1 MKTSGGRVG
10 APPATHL
17 SPAGTWIGNG
27 TAGWVDQGLA
37 SFCAVTTGP
46 VLLAVD
52 RALLEHKVLAPMID
66 ALTDAGLEPLIL
78 SDFGPELMAEQVDAA
93 AATGRQAGVT
103 AVIGVGGG
111 SVLDAAKM
119 IAVLQTN
126 EGASADWYGVTLPP
140 VRRSP
145 LVLIPTT
152 VGTGAEVTRISM
164 ITDDGEKRIAS
175 SIAFVP
181 DLVVLDADLV
191 ASLPNFVVASTALD
205 ALAHASEALLS
216 LQSTPLTESAS
227 LEAIELVVGN
237 ITAAYE
243 GDAEATGRLLHA
255 AYRAGLALNAGV
267 VLGHSLGYAI
277 AHEKPMAHGT
287 TSGLALA
294 YTIAYNQHVEPRKA
308 ELLSRALTDG
318 RSAHLRAAAEAVK
331 AIVQR
336 VGQPFT
342 LDEAGVPEGV
352 EDEMARRTVD
362 LYPRPTNPESMDFE
376 RVRALIC
383 AMRTGD
389 LEAAFAVTSLKES

>member
-1 MKTSGGRVG
+1 MGD
-10 APPATHL
+10 
-17 SPAGTWIGNG
+17 G
-27 TAGWVDQGLA
+27 TARWVDQGLA
-37 SFCAVTTGP
+37 TFGGVTTGP

-52 RALLEHKVLAPMID
+52 RALVEHKVIDPMVD

-78 SDFGPELMAEQVDAA
+78 SDFGPELLAEQVDTAA
-93 AATGRQAGVT
+93 AAGREAGVT

-119 IAVLQTN
+119 IAVLQN
-126 EGASADWYGVTLPP
+126 NDGASADWYGVTLPP

-164 ITDDGEKRIAS
+164 ITDNGEKRIAS
-175 SIAFVP
+175 SVAFVP
-181 DLVVLDADLV
+181 DLVVLDPSLV

-205 ALAHASEALLS
+205 ALAHSSEALLS
-216 LQSTPLTESAS
+216 LSSTPLTERAS
-227 LEAIELVVGN
+227 LQAIELVVDN
-237 ITAAYE
+237 IVAAYD

-255 AYRAGLALNAGV
+255 AYLAGLALNAGV

-294 YTIAYNQHVEPRKA
+294 YTIAYDQHVEHRKA
-308 ELLSRALTDG
+308 ALLARALTG
-318 RSAHLRAAAEAVK
+318 GQSADLRAAAEAVRE
-331 AIVQR
+331 IVRR

-342 LDEAGVPEGV
+342 LDEAGVPGGV
-352 EDEMARRTVD
+352 EDEMARRTVE

-376 RVRALIC
+376 RVRALLG